1 MHWGA
6 IIFSIIQISSNQHI
20 LPILNKIFYIK
31 LPLPDSKINLIQ
43 KYKRNQHY
51 WNVSCNLSEQK

>member
-20 LPILNKIFYIK
+20 LPILKKIFYIK
-31 LPLPDSKINLIQ
+31 LPLPDSKINLIR